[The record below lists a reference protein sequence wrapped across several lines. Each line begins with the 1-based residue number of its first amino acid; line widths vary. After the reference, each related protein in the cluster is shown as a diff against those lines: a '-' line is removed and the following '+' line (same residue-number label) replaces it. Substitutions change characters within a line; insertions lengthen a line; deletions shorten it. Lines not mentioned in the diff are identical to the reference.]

1 MKLKNLIKILALN
14 VLGTALLLS
23 WYLPENHGFW
33 FAIDKYIFY
42 FFNDLLPVNKVY
54 MYFVAFINLRFFDIV
69 DFLFMLLIFYSIYRK
84 MDAEGRRYMFC
95 MGLTMLISAIIVK
108 QFDNSLSIDRAS
120 PTAFFSDANRVSIL
134 SGWPAKD
141 KSATSFPGDHGMML
155 LIFSSFMLRYFG
167 RKPFLQSLLVFIVFS
182 LPRIMGG
189 AHWFTD
195 LAVGAVSVILIVMSW
210 ILLTPFSDRI
220 IKWLESKVPL
230 KYFGKNKFI

>member
-1 MKLKNLIKILALN
+1 MKLKNFIKILVLN
-14 VLGTALLLS
+14 ILGTALLLS

-33 FAIDKYIFY
+33 FAIDKDIFY
-42 FFNDLLPVNKVY
+42 FFNNLLTTNKAY
-54 MYFVAFINLRFFDIV
+54 MYLVAFTNLRFFDV
-69 DFLFMLLIFYSIYRK
+69 VAFLFMLLIFYGIYRR

-95 MGLTMLISAIIVK
+95 MGLTMLISAIVVK
-108 QFDNSLSIDRAS
+108 QFDNSLAVNRAS
-120 PTAFFSDANRVSIL
+120 PTGFFSDVNRVSIL

-141 KSATSFPGDHGMML
+141 KSASSFPGDHGMML

-210 ILLTPFSDRI
+210 ILLTPFSDKI

-230 KYFGKNKFI
+230 KYFGKNKLI